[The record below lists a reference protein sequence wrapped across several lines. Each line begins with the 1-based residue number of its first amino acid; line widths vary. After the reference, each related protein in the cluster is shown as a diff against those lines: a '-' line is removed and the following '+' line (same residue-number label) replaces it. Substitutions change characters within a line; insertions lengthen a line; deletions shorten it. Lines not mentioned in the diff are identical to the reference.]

1 MAPCTM
7 DRTKPVSETSLLIT
21 ALIAGLLLGAIFY
34 GGLWWT
40 VHRSVSSKTLSL
52 WLTGSFALRAIIA
65 VSGFYFVSQ
74 GDWRRL
80 LGCLLGF
87 VVARIGVTRLTR
99 IRGGRKDRCVQGA
112 GR

>member
-1 MAPCTM
+1 MM
-7 DRTKPVSETSLLIT
+7 ERTIPMSETWLLIA
-21 ALIAGLLLGAIFY
+21 ALFAGLLLGAIFY

-40 VHRSVSSKTLSL
+40 VRRSVSSKTLSL
-52 WLTGSFALRAIIA
+52 WLIGSFALRAIIA

-87 VVARIGVTRLTR
+87 VVARIGVTRLTS
-99 IRGGRKDRCVQGA
+99 IRNQQSDRCAPGA

>member
-1 MAPCTM
+1 M
-7 DRTKPVSETSLLIT
+7 DRTMLVSETLLLMS
-21 ALIAGLLLGAIFY
+21 ALIAGLVLGAIFY

-40 VHRSVSSKTLSL
+40 VRRSVSSKTLSL
-52 WLTGSFALRAIIA
+52 WLLGSFALRAIIA

-87 VVARIGVTRLTR
+87 GVARIGVTQYTKILSRQ
-99 IRGGRKDRCVQGA
+99 KDRGVQGA

>member
-1 MAPCTM
+1 M
-7 DRTKPVSETSLLIT
+7 DRTNPVSETSLLIT
-21 ALIAGLLLGAIFY
+21 ALIAGLMLGAIFY

-40 VHRSVSSKTLSL
+40 VRRSVSSKTLSL
-52 WLTGSFALRAIIA
+52 WLIGSFALRAIIA

-80 LGCLLGF
+80 LGCLFGF
-87 VVARIGVTRLTR
+87 VVARIAVTRLTK
-99 IRGGRKDRCVQGA
+99 ILGQQKDRCVQGT

>member
-1 MAPCTM
+1 
-7 DRTKPVSETSLLIT
+7 VSETSQLIT
-21 ALIAGLLLGAIFY
+21 ALIAGLMLGAIFY

-40 VHRSVSSKTLSL
+40 VRRSVSCNTLTL
-52 WLTGSFALRAIIA
+52 WLFGSFTLRAIIA

-87 VVARIGVTRLTR
+87 VVARIGITRLTR
-99 IRGGRKDRCVQGA
+99 IFGGQDRCVQGD

>member
-1 MAPCTM
+1 MA
-7 DRTKPVSETSLLIT
+7 RTIPVSETSLLIT
-21 ALIAGLLLGAIFY
+21 SLIAGLMLGAIFY

-52 WLTGSFALRAIIA
+52 WLIGSFAMRTLIA
-65 VSGFYFVSQ
+65 VTGFYFVSQ

-80 LGCLLGF
+80 LSCLFGF
-87 VVARIGVTRLTR
+87 VAARIGVTRLTKTLAQQK
-99 IRGGRKDRCVQGA
+99 GRCVQGA

>member
-1 MAPCTM
+1 M
-7 DRTKPVSETSLLIT
+7 SETWLLIA
-21 ALIAGLLLGAIFY
+21 ALFAGLLLGTIFY

-40 VHRSVSSKTLSL
+40 VRRSVSSKTLSL
-52 WLTGSFALRAIIA
+52 WLIGSFALRAIIA

-87 VVARIGVTRLTR
+87 VVARIGVTRLTS
-99 IRGGRKDRCVQGA
+99 IRNQQSDRCAPGA

>member
-1 MAPCTM
+1 
-7 DRTKPVSETSLLIT
+7 VSETSRLIT
-21 ALIAGLLLGAIFY
+21 ALIAGLMLGAIFY

-40 VHRSVSSKTLSL
+40 VRRSVSSKTLSL
-52 WLTGSFALRAIIA
+52 WLIGSFALRAIIV

-87 VVARIGVTRLTR
+87 VVARIGVTRLTK
-99 IRGGRKDRCVQGA
+99 ILSQHKDRCVHGA

>member
-1 MAPCTM
+1 MS
-7 DRTKPVSETSLLIT
+7 DLSLLIA
-21 ALIAGLLLGAIFY
+21 ALLAGLLLGAVFY

-40 VHRSVSSKTLSL
+40 VRRSVSSKSLSV
-52 WLTGSFALRAIIA
+52 WLIGSFALRAII
-65 VSGFYFVSQ
+65 VLGGFHMVSQ

-87 VVARIGVTRLTR
+87 VIARIGVTCLTKMQSR
-99 IRGGRKDRCVQGA
+99 PKDHCVPGA